1 RSSAKGS
8 RRKAVW
14 IRLFPRLGKG
24 LEPSA
29 ARHEPLQI
37 LAVFA
42 VADGLDEFRE
52 PCIIDIALA
61 PGDFFG
67 AADLQTLA
75 ILHRLD
81 ELRGAQQA
89 RRRAG
94 VEPGIAAAE
103 LLDREPSLLQVLGI
117 DVADLEFAARRA
129 RQAPGDVAGI
139 GIVEVESGDRPM
151 RARLL

>member
-1 RSSAKGS
+1 CALPLSYARAPIRRSGATPEGGVDRAFPASWQGLAPLS
-8 RRKAVW
+8 RAPKA
-14 IRLFPRLGKG
+14 
-24 LEPSA
+24 A
-29 ARHEPLQI
+29 QI

-42 VADGLDEFRE
+42 VADRLDEFRE
-52 PCIIDIALA
+52 PCIIDISLS

-94 VEPGIAAAE
+94 IEPSIAAAE

-117 DVADLEFAARRA
+117 DVADLELAARRA
-129 RQAPGDVAGI
+129 RQAPGDVAGV
-139 GIVEVESGDRPM
+139 GIVEI
-151 RARLL
+151 